1 LEDYN
6 TQLLHLKT
14 EVEKIQKDFVAWEKE
29 QGGPIAPKAKEPRND
44 TQGKSL
50 QFV

>member
-14 EVEKIQKDFVAWEKE
+14 EVEKIQKDFVEWEKE
-29 QGGPIAPKAKEPRND
+29 QAGPIAPKAQALKND